1 MNKLLVSLLMYLS
14 ATVASAQQV
23 EIIVPF
29 PPGGVV
35 DFVARTIAKELQTE
49 SGIQT
54 VVLNRPG
61 ADGILAGREFLDTT
75 KGAPNKIFL
84 ASGGATLFTK
94 LTKKPNEHFDPI
106 NDLDMIGPLA
116 IAPTTIAV
124 HPESRFRTYE
134 DFVAIA
140 KKEPVMCGTSNS
152 TASFF
157 VRLLAAREQLQ
168 LEAVPFKGTADLN
181 NNLMGRHVE
190 CGIDA
195 VPGYIE
201 FVRAGK
207 LKLLALS
214 AKDNSANVTAPVIN
228 LGEFKFE
235 NFFAVA
241 LNPNMDPAVRKTL
254 TKFFQE
260 LRNNADFRQ
269 KMVERGF
276 YMPVVNLKYTS
287 VVQQDYQTL
296 EKARLQLG
304 VEKN

>member
-1 MNKLLVSLLMYLS
+1 MNKLIVSLLMLFS
-14 ATVASAQQV
+14 ATVTSAQQL

-35 DFVARTIAKELQTE
+35 DFVARSIAKEFQNE
-49 SGIQT
+49 SGIQS

-61 ADGILAGREFLDTT
+61 ADGMIAGREFLDTT
-75 KGAPNKIFL
+75 KGSPNKIFL

-94 LTKKPNEHFDPI
+94 LTKKPSEHFDPI

-124 HPESRFRTYE
+124 HPESRFRTYD
-134 DFVAIA
+134 DFVVIA
-140 KKEPVMCGTSNS
+140 RKEPVMCGTSNS

-181 NNLMGRHVE
+181 TNLMGRHVE

-195 VPGYIE
+195 VPGYME

-214 AKDNSANVTAPVIN
+214 AKDHSGNVVAPVIN

-241 LNPNMDPAVRKTL
+241 LNPNMDPAVRKTF
-254 TKFFQE
+254 TKFYQE

-269 KMVERGF
+269 KMVDRGF
-276 YMPVVNLKYTS
+276 YMPVVNLKYTA
-287 VVQQDYQTL
+287 VVQQDYQIL

>member
-1 MNKLLVSLLMYLS
+1 MNKLIVSLLMVVS
-14 ATVASAQQV
+14 ATVASAQQL

-35 DFVARTIAKELQTE
+35 DFVARTIAKEFQNE
-49 SGIQT
+49 SGIQAI
-54 VVLNRPG
+54 VLNRPG
-61 ADGILAGREFLDTT
+61 ADGIIAGKEFLDT
-75 KGAPNKIFL
+75 KGVPNKIFL

-116 IAPTTIAV
+116 NAPTTIAV
-124 HPESRFRTYE
+124 HPESRFRTYD

-140 KKEPVMCGTSNS
+140 RKEPVMCGTSNS

-168 LEAVPFKGTADLN
+168 LEAVPFKGTTDLN
-181 NNLMGRHVE
+181 TNLMGRHVE
-190 CGIDA
+190 CGVDA
-195 VPGYIE
+195 VPGYLE
-201 FVRAGK
+201 FVKAGK

-214 AKDNSANVTAPVIN
+214 AKDNSGNIVAPVIN

-241 LNPNMDPAVRKTL
+241 LNPSMEPAVRKTF
-254 TKFFQE
+254 TKFYQD

-269 KMVERGF
+269 KMVDRGF

-287 VVQQDYQTL
+287 VVQQDYQIL

>member
-1 MNKLLVSLLMYLS
+1 MNKLILSLLMLFS
-14 ATVASAQQV
+14 ATVTSAQQL

-35 DFVARTIAKELQTE
+35 DFVARTIAKEFQNE
-49 SGIQT
+49 SNIQT
-54 VVLNRPG
+54 IVVNRAG
-61 ADGILAGREFLDTT
+61 ADGTIAGREFLDTT

-94 LTKKPNEHFDPI
+94 LTKKPNDHFDPI

-134 DFVAIA
+134 EFVAIA
-140 KKEPVMCGTSNS
+140 KKEPVLCGTSNS

-168 LEAVPFKGTADLN
+168 LEAVPFRGTADLN
-181 NNLMGRHVE
+181 TNLMGRHVE

-195 VPGYIE
+195 VPGYME

-214 AKDNSANVTAPVIN
+214 AKDQSGNVVAPIIN

-241 LNPNMDPAVRKTL
+241 LNPSMDPAVKKTF
-254 TKFFQE
+254 TKFYQD

-269 KMVERGF
+269 KMTDRGF
-276 YMPVVNLKYTS
+276 YMPVVNLKYTA
-287 VVQQDYQTL
+287 VVQQDYQIL